1 MVIKIETKTDKK
13 DNVSPIVVALICIL
27 TFIFL
32 IIFYFLNL
40 HRSIAIK
47 KNVDGAAFKVTGNF
61 FKDIGSFIITN
72 ASIDLSGNKN
82 LFKAFFMIL
91 IYAFVVINYSI
102 KELNVAELV
111 ILLPLIFILT
121 LPPMFKY
128 LFDISSIV
136 PTITTEEPFVLFL
149 LTIVI
154 ANLWYMFS
162 YEVDVNLKTLSTNMS
177 IILVLLYITFK
188 YYYGHSRSDALIKS
202 IGLTGASG
210 IFMASA
216 PMYAY
221 TTK

>member
-1 MVIKIETKTDKK
+1 MVNQIETKTDKK

-32 IIFYFLNL
+32 VIFYFIKL
-40 HRSIAIK
+40 HRINLS
-47 KNVDGAAFKVTGNF
+47 NDPNTAFKMTGNF
-61 FKDIGSFIITN
+61 FKDIGSWIINNTSFN
-72 ASIDLSGNKN
+72 LSGDKKKEI
-82 LFKAFFMIL
+82 FKALFIIL

-121 LPPMFKY
+121 LPLMFKY
-128 LFDISSIV
+128 IFNV
-136 PTITTEEPFVLFL
+136 YEMTTEEPFVLFL

-188 YYYGHSRSDALIKS
+188 YYYGHSRSEALIKS

-210 IFMASA
+210 IFIVSA
-216 PMYAY
+216 PIYAY